1 VVTRNLVSAG
11 DWLQGAGYD
20 AAAIELFS
28 RAAYYNPE
36 DRSIRGRL
44 GDVAVDR

>member
-1 VVTRNLVSAG
+1 MTWNLVSAG
-11 DWLQGAGYD
+11 DWLKGAGYVD
-20 AAAIELFS
+20 AASELYF

-44 GDVAVDR
+44 GTEAGDR